1 MLPHVID
8 IFPTHPNSKPIVPL
22 TVNTL
27 SHINVRLLVEIFFGD
42 SFDVEFPP
50 LSIFGCY
57 RVIRAT
63 WRELQGGGDG
73 GEVTGMYHGFRKFRP
88 SGVALEAIRNE
99 VGQKLAPQN
108 KLNLGSPDDLR
119 LCSMHFWAPWR
130 MC

>member
-1 MLPHVID
+1 MLSKKSH
-8 IFPTHPNSKPIVPL
+8 FSKKYFQKNSRSKKIL
-22 TVNTL
+22 FFSEL
-27 SHINVRLLVEIFFGD
+27 EIFLGH
-42 SFDVEFPP
+42 SFDAEFPH
-50 LSIFGCY
+50 LSISGSF

-99 VGQKLAPQN
+99 VGQKLASQN

-119 LCSMHFWAPWR
+119 LCSMHFWAPRW